1 MIYLLIIHQINP
13 VNVLCNFLLLFLFV
27 WLDGSMEETFQG
39 FHVTPFASNPS
50 ICTIT
55 IVSHKFQW
63 GLTWVVCVWLMYD
76 CERVMGVM
84 FVFKCCKIWM
94 DQWKK
99 QSAGLGSIQL
109 NVTPTHWMCIRRVY
123 MGCVFLF
130 AVEILVSDIM
140 ESLCVIIR
148 KEEQISVLV
157 KTDRK
162 GVKIRK
168 FKHITLV

>member
-1 MIYLLIIHQINP
+1 
-13 VNVLCNFLLLFLFV
+13 
-27 WLDGSMEETFQG
+27 
-39 FHVTPFASNPS
+39 
-50 ICTIT
+50 
-55 IVSHKFQW
+55 
-63 GLTWVVCVWLMYD
+63 
-76 CERVMGVM
+76 
-84 FVFKCCKIWM
+84 
-94 DQWKK
+94 
-99 QSAGLGSIQL
+99 
-109 NVTPTHWMCIRRVY
+109 